1 MLTCWRLRGAMAA
14 SVYGEASPDEQRR
27 LDAHLNTC
35 PRCRERWAAFAALAG
50 ARPVSPPELDRDLSP
65 AILATIRAD
74 RPSRRIPMFG
84 PAWASVAV
92 AAVALAVVA
101 IPYLYLQRGAAVVAI
116 PPTPVAQSPVEK
128 AILQADSLA
137 DKRDFASAY
146 RILKQA
152 IEAHPDDPAAA
163 EAQSRGA
170 DIAFSELH
178 WYAEAHDDY
187 DRLAKQYPSR
197 FREDP
202 GASARRDLLAEAQ
215 TNDFA
220 SLYALDAARRHGGEA
235 FARLEQVIGR
245 YPGTFVASLA
255 AHDMARLTLDTSTNA
270 DRIQAFMAARD
281 RCTDPAARA
290 QLSMELG
297 HVYLKELKQPAK
309 ASEQY
314 REAAAAPNAVLAK
327 LAEECLSRISSGN

>member
-14 SVYGEASPDEQRR
+14 SAYGEASPDEQRR

-35 PRCRERWAAFAALAG
+35 PRCRERLAAFAALADT
-50 ARPVSPPELDRDLSP
+50 RPVSQPELDRDLSP
-65 AILATIRAD
+65 AILATIQEE
-74 RPSRRIPMFG
+74 RPSRRIPLFG

-92 AAVALAVVA
+92 AAVALAVVTL
-101 IPYLYLQRGAAVVAI
+101 PYLYLQRGAAVVAV
-116 PPTPVAQSPVEK
+116 PPAAVVLSPVE
-128 AILQADSLA
+128 QAMSQAERLA
-137 DKRDFASAY
+137 DNGDFASAY
-146 RILKQA
+146 RLLKQA

-187 DRLAKQYPSR
+187 DHMARRHPRR

-202 GASARRDLLAEAQ
+202 AAIARRDLLAEAR

-220 SLYALDAARRHGGEA
+220 SLYALDAARRHGKEA
-235 FARLEQVIGR
+235 FAHLEQVIGR

-255 AHDMARLTLDTSTNA
+255 AHDMARLSLDASGNT

-281 RCTDPAARA
+281 HCTDPAARA

-297 HVYLKELKQPAK
+297 HVYLKDLKQPAK
-309 ASEQY
+309 ATEQY
-314 REAAAAPNAVLAK
+314 REAAAAPNAVLAR
-327 LAEECLSRISSGN
+327 LAEECLSRVSSGQ